1 MKTVGLM
8 TLLSVAV
15 TAAAPDR
22 EAGKAAVTFVES
34 RAAHYAG
41 DCIAKT
47 RMRGPIAPSG
57 ERAVGKGAKQCVR

>member
-1 MKTVGLM
+1 VKTVGLM

-22 EAGKAAVTFVES
+22 EPGKAATVVES
-34 RAAHYAG
+34 RVAQDPV

-47 RMRGPIAPSG
+47 RTRGPIAPSG
-57 ERAVGKGAKQCVR
+57 DRAVGKGARQCRR